1 MDNETIKHLEFIQSI
16 IDRLGRNSF
25 MIKGWMITIVAAS
38 IALYAGSISD
48 DSFGNTAFILV
59 GILPTLLFWFLDSY
73 YLQQE
78 RKFRGI
84 YEDVAQLSDKDK
96 RVDVKKFEMPLD
108 KYTKGDYSF
117 YNSAT
122 SRTIAPLY
130 GLTILGLGL
139 LWCIMS

>member
-1 MDNETIKHLEFIQSI
+1 MDNNDIKHLEFIQSI
-16 IDRLGRNSF
+16 IDRMGRNSF
-25 MIKGWMITIVAAS
+25 MVKGWMITIVAAS

-48 DSFGNTAFILV
+48 YSSGNTAFILV

-84 YEDVAQLSDKDK
+84 YNDVAQLTTKEK
-96 RVDVKKFEMPLD
+96 RIDVKKFEMPLH
-108 KYTKGDYSF
+108 KYTKGKYSF
-117 YNSAT
+117 FGAVI

-130 GLTILGLGL
+130 VLTILGLCL
-139 LWCIMS
+139 LWCVMS